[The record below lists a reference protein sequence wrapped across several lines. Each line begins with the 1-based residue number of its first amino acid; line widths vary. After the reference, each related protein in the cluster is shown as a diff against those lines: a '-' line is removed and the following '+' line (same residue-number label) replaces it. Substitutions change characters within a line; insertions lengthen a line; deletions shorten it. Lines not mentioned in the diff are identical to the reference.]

1 MPHLTD
7 TMIRKLPAPPSGNHI
22 IRDDRI
28 RGFGIRITA
37 NDARAFVL
45 NYTIAGRERRL
56 TIGSFPAWSTLA
68 ALEEAKRLKREIDR
82 GIDPLRERNEE
93 RSAPTVRRLAGRFVD
108 EYAPTK
114 KPSYLKNN
122 KQILDRWILPTL
134 GNHRVAELHSADVD
148 ALFGKITKAGS
159 PVMANRAVSCLS
171 KLCSLAVRWGMR
183 ADNPCRNA
191 IDRNREFLRKVSL
204 KPDQLIAL
212 TTALRGLRSQA
223 AADCIRLIL
232 LTGCRRGEAMA
243 VRADQIDFEKRIWSK
258 PASSTKQSRPHEVP
272 LSAPTLEL
280 LARLDRDATGPF
292 LFPGRDGTGHL
303 VDIKSSWRSLCKA
316 AGLTGI
322 RLHDLRHVFASI
334 AVSRGATLPLI
345 GALLGHSNP
354 ATTARYAHLYD
365 DPQRAL
371 AESVAAVITDNSG
384 GDIVPLRR
392 R

>member
-7 TMIRKLPAPPSGNHI
+7 TMIRKLPAPTRGNQI
-22 IRDDRI
+22 TKDDRI
-28 RGFGIRITA
+28 RGFGVRITA
-37 NDARAFVL
+37 NDARSFVL
-45 NYTIAGRERRL
+45 NYTVAGRERRL
-56 TIGSFPAWSTLA
+56 TIGSFPAWTTLV

-82 GIDPLRERNEE
+82 GIDPLAARHEART
-93 RSAPTVRRLAGRFVD
+93 APTVRDLAKRFLE

-114 KPSYLKNN
+114 KPSYVKNN
-122 KQILDRWILPTL
+122 RQILDRWILPEL
-134 GNHRVAELHSADVD
+134 GNHKVDELHSRDID
-148 ALFGKITKAGS
+148 TLFSKITKAGS

-171 KLCSLAVRWGMR
+171 KLFSLAIRWGMR
-183 ADNPCRNA
+183 PDNPCRHA
-191 IDRNREFLRKVSL
+191 IDRNTEFLRRVSL
-204 KPDQLIAL
+204 SADQLISVSA
-212 TTALRGLRSQA
+212 ALRGLRSQS

-243 VRADQIDFEKRIWSK
+243 ARTDQIDLKKRVWSK
-258 PASSTKQSRPHEVP
+258 PASSTKQGRPHDVP
-272 LSAPTLEL
+272 LSAPALEL
-280 LARLDRDATGPF
+280 LARLARDAAGPF

-303 VDIKSSWRSLCKA
+303 VDLKASWRSLCKT
-316 AGLTGI
+316 AGLSGV

-371 AESVAAVITDNSG
+371 AESVAAVITGTG
-384 GDIVPLRR
+384 GGKVLPLRR
-392 R
+392 Q